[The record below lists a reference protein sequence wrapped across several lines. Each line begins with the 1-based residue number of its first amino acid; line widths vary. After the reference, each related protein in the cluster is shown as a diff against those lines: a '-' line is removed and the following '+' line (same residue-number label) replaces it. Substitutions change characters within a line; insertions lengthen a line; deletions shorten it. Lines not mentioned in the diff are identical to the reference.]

1 MIHIKHLE
9 LTVFISRIEYQG
21 PVMLPLQTI
30 GTDVIRLGI
39 PYGIVPAPVLQHHGL
54 DLLRRVSYSQ
64 IAIFHIHTYLL
75 MLLVDINIRI
85 GRISYGYLNL
95 RLYNH
100 EAGCEHLVVIPVG
113 IVIVNGE
120 LIVSAHG
127 DAAVFVGDGELV
139 VGIEVVGVERLF
151 DVVDSLFAIEAP
163 QVVGLKS
170 PSDTFQL
177 ASQCSIL

>member
-1 MIHIKHLE
+1 
-9 LTVFISRIEYQG
+9 
-21 PVMLPLQTI
+21 
-30 GTDVIRLGI
+30 
-39 PYGIVPAPVLQHHGL
+39 
-54 DLLRRVSYSQ
+54 
-64 IAIFHIHTYLL
+64 

-95 RLYNH
+95 RFYNH
-100 EAGCEHLVVIPVG
+100 EAGCEHLVVISVG

-163 QVVGLKS
+163 QVVGFEESFRYLPVGIAMLYLLGIAMVIMGHIIEIDVDGKT
-170 PSDTFQL
+170 PQL
-177 ASQCSIL
+177 GDRHGLPVGACHYL